1 MRLVWFVLYR
11 SIMHCLN
18 ITSGRM
24 SMYKNKNNTNDT
36 NDNNIIPTIYNTK
49 SFIDLIIL
57 MIKTL
62 NSKSYKY
69 I

>member
-18 ITSGRM
+18 ITRGRM
-24 SMYKNKNNTNDT
+24 SMYKNKHSNNDT
-36 NDNNIIPTIYNTK
+36 NDNNIIPPVYKTK

-62 NSKSYKY
+62 NNK
-69 I
+69 